1 MRSHLTYTVYVT
13 YHENHKDTEYTK
25 TMNLPNAI
33 KTRRE
38 EYADQTRSALLAAAR
53 TIFTTQGYSQANVG
67 EIAEIARVTRGA
79 FYHHFEDKQALFEA
93 LVVSLQAAAAEQI
106 RAHAVAEPNVEAR
119 VMAGAAAFLDSCM
132 EPAYRRLVIQDAP
145 AVLGELRCR
154 EISEAY
160 PYGLLIAAVTE
171 LRKAGRLDC
180 ENPYLVARMIGSMI
194 CEAAL
199 LLDGAGSSEEGL
211 KQQALAIVARVFA
224 AFSCP
229 PA

>member
-1 MRSHLTYTVYVT
+1 M
-13 YHENHKDTEYTK
+13 
-25 TMNLPNAI
+25 
-33 KTRRE
+33 
-38 EYADQTRSALLAAAR
+38 LAAAL
-53 TIFTTQGYSQANVG
+53 TIFTSQGFSQANVG

-93 LVVSLQAAAAEQI
+93 LVVSLQADAAEQI

-171 LRKAGRLDC
+171 LRRPGGLIART
-180 ENPYLVARMIGSMI
+180 PYLVAGMIGSMI

-199 LLDGAGSSEEGL
+199 LLDGAGSSEEEL
-211 KQQALAIVARVFA
+211 KQQALSIVARVFA